1 VSDIFGAVGQ
11 VAGAAIQAN
20 AMEEATKMQI
30 DALNQQKQF
39 VFDQLDPNK
48 IQSQAKIADVNR
60 AQNQLALQSQ
70 IDPALLAQRYASEGA
85 IAKTAADISS
95 GQSPADKVAAAA
107 AQEAVA
113 GVPGQQDAKKALVDA
128 ALKELAAGATL
139 PSDVQAQLM
148 QAGLSKT
155 GQVTGTA
162 NASGVGGQILQTLLG
177 TAGINLKFQREQQAA
192 NLTKSAQDL
201 EASRQQILGSLFPN
215 LQNQQLKSIAA
226 QQGILQQSNAMAP
239 NVGLGGTDITN
250 LWLGRVGAT
259 NQLTQTAAN
268 AAAAGGA
275 AQGQIWGNA
284 VANTAP
290 YAGAAASPAL
300 NWAKGI
306 FGGGGGTGS
315 IFSSAVT
322 PAADNTFSADDIASF
337 G

>member
-20 AMEEATKMQI
+20 AMQEATRMQI
-30 DALNQQKQF
+30 QALEEQKQF
-39 VFDQLDPNK
+39 VFDQLDPDK
-48 IQSQAKIADVNR
+48 IQGQAQLADVNR
-60 AQNQLALQSQ
+60 AQNQLALQGQ

-85 IAKTAADISS
+85 IAKQAAELSS
-95 GQSPADKVAAAA
+95 GNTPADQVAAAA
-107 AQEAVA
+107 ATEAISGGA
-113 GVPGQQDAKKALVDA
+113 QNEAAKKALVDA

-201 EASRQQILGSLFPN
+201 ESSRQQILGSLFPN

-226 QQGILQQSNAMAP
+226 QQGILQQSNSMAP

-259 NQLTQTAAN
+259 NQLAQTAAN

-290 YAGAAASPAL
+290 YVGQAL
-300 NWAKGI
+300 PSTSSAYNWAKGL
-306 FGGGGGTGS
+306 
-315 IFSSAVT
+315 FSS
-322 PAADNTFSADDIASF
+322 PAASSMVTSPDAANTYSTSDIAAF